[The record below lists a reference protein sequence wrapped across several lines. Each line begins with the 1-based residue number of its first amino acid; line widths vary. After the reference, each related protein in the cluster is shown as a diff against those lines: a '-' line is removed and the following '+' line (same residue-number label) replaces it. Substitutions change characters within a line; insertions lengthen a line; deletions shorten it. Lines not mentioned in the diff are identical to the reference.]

1 LTWRRSGRWEDVAKI
16 PFLDLTA
23 ATAAYQSEI
32 DEAVLRVVRSG
43 RFVLGPEVE
52 AFETEWAQAVGVAHA
67 VGVGNGLDALT
78 LALRALGVG
87 SGDEVLVPANTYIA
101 TWLAVTQCGAVPVP
115 VEPDSTHQMDP
126 AALHA
131 AVTPRTRAVIPVHLY
146 GLPVEMERILAVAR
160 RHGLAVLED
169 AAQAHGARR
178 DGVRAGGWGDA
189 AAWSFYPG
197 KNLGALGDGGAVTT
211 NDPAVAERVRLL
223 RSYGSPRRYVHD
235 VKGANSRLDEV
246 QAAALRVKLRYL
258 EEANERRRS
267 VAGRYLSGLANL
279 EDLGLS
285 LPPVPEDAEPV
296 WHLFVVRH
304 PRRDALQER
313 LTAAGVETLVHY
325 PCPPHL
331 QAAYADLGW
340 DRGSLPYSE
349 QLAEE
354 ILSLPMGPHLSDE
367 QVEQVIAAVREAVLT
382 LAVAVPQQARGAVA
396 QQARGA
402 VAQQARA
409 AVPQE
414 ARGAVAPRLSVV
426 R

>member
-1 LTWRRSGRWEDVAKI
+1 
-16 PFLDLTA
+16 
-23 ATAAYQSEI
+23 
-32 DEAVLRVVRSG
+32 
-43 RFVLGPEVE
+43 
-52 AFETEWAQAVGVAHA
+52 
-67 VGVGNGLDALT
+67 
-78 LALRALGVG
+78 
-87 SGDEVLVPANTYIA
+87 
-101 TWLAVTQCGAVPVP
+101 
-115 VEPDSTHQMDP
+115 
-126 AALHA
+126 
-131 AVTPRTRAVIPVHLY
+131 VHLY

-169 AAQAHGARR
+169 AAQAHGASRA
-178 DGVRAGGWGDA
+178 GVRAGGWGDA

-211 NDPAVAERVRLL
+211 NDPAVAEQVRLL
-223 RSYGSPRRYVHD
+223 RSYGSPRRYVHE

-246 QAAALRVKLRYL
+246 QAAALRVKLRHL

-267 VAGRYLSGLANL
+267 VAARYLSGLTNL

-340 DRGSLPYSE
+340 GRGSLPRSE
-349 QLAEE
+349 RMAEE
-354 ILSLPMGPHLSDE
+354 ILSLPMGPHLSDQ
-367 QVEQVIAAVREAVLT
+367 QVEQVITAVREAVLA
-382 LAVAVPQQARGAVA
+382 LAVSVPQQARGFVPQAPGA
-396 QQARGA
+396 LPQQARGA
-402 VAQQARA
+402 LPQQAR
-409 AVPQE
+409 
-414 ARGAVAPRLSVV
+414 GGAPRLSVV